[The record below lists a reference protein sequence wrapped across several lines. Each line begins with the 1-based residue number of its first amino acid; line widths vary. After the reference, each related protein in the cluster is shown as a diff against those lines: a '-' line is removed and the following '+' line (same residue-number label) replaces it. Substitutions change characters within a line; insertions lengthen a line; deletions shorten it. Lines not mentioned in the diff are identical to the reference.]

1 MSLRVAREAPKEV
14 VVRCRGRRVHVGAAE
29 FVGAEVARSSRAL
42 EVARDAGVGVAER
55 DCGQR
60 QLLEGAHG
68 GGLFAPT
75 RLFRGLLLGE
85 RGADSDVI

>member
-1 MSLRVAREAPKEV
+1 MRLRVAGEAAEEV
-14 VVRCRGRRVHVGAAE
+14 AVRRSGRGVRVGAADL
-29 FVGAEVARSSRAL
+29 VRGEVARSSRAL

>member
-1 MSLRVAREAPKEV
+1 MRLLR
-14 VVRCRGRRVHVGAAE
+14 G
-29 FVGAEVARSSRAL
+29 EVARSSRAL

-75 RLFRGLLLGE
+75 RLFRWLLLGE